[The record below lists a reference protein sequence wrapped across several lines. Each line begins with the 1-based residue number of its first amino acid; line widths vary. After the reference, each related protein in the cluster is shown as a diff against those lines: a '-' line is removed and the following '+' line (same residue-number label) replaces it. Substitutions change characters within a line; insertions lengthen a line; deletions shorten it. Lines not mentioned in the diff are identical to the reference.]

1 MVVQYTSQFHLEL
14 FFPALKIFFILTVPS
29 LMIFSLDYYNETFSC
44 YRIHSQYGYVTLNK
58 KRERGKNPK
67 LNWLEKIAFI
77 LMLALFHSM
86 KDNDNMCKIP
96 K

>member
-1 MVVQYTSQFHLEL
+1 MAI
-14 FFPALKIFFILTVPS
+14 PIWA
-29 LMIFSLDYYNETFSC
+29 IFSLVCYNEIFSC
-44 YRIHSQYGYVTLNK
+44 YQIHSQYGYVTLNK
-58 KRERGKNPK
+58 KKGTRKKNPK

-86 KDNDNMCKIP
+86 KDNDNMCKIL